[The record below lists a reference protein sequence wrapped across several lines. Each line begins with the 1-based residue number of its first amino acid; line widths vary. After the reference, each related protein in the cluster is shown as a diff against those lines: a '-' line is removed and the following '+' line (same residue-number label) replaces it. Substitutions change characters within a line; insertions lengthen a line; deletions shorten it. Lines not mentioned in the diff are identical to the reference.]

1 MTEFM
6 KDILK
11 QPQQL
16 INSLNLLLGPERAA
30 MNEAAELIRHAT
42 HLFIT
47 GIGSSWHGGMAVEYL
62 FHVGSLPACLIE
74 ASEFLH
80 SSQMAKEAA
89 VIVISRS
96 GKSVEIVQLVD
107 KLKAARAKIIAITNL
122 PDSPLARVA
131 DVRICVQA
139 DFDHQVSVTMYS
151 ALAMAGGLL
160 AGLVTGSHKASLQED
175 LTQSLSAAR
184 AAIDPWVEQIQEDR
198 WFTAEAGA
206 YFLARGGSLAS
217 AHETKLLWEEAT
229 KSPAT
234 AMTTAGFRH
243 GPQEISRESMRFGV
257 WIDKERMRRQDLA
270 VSSDLRKLGAK
281 VMLIGQGIAAD
292 SSDLTLF
299 LPSIPT
305 NWQFLIDIIPAQLAA
320 EHLSHVRGVNCDDF
334 RICPYIVE
342 SDGGLLT

>member
-30 MNEAAELIRHAT
+30 VNEAAELIRHAT

-47 GIGSSWHGGMAVEYL
+47 GIGSSWHGGMAVQYL
-62 FHVGSLPACLIE
+62 FHVGGLPACLIE
-74 ASEFLH
+74 ASELLH
-80 SSQMAKEAA
+80 SSQMAQEAA

-96 GKSVEIVQLVD
+96 GKSIEIVQLVD

-122 PDSPLARVA
+122 PDNPLARAA
-131 DVRICVQA
+131 DVRISVQA

-160 AGLVTGSHKASLQED
+160 AGLVTGAHRSSLQQD

-184 AAIDPWVEQIQEDR
+184 ASIDSWMEQIQEDP
-198 WFTAEAGA
+198 WFAPEAGT

-243 GPQEISRESMRFGV
+243 GSQEISRESLRFGV
-257 WIDKERMRRQDLA
+257 WIDKERMRHQDLA
-270 VSSDLRKLGAK
+270 VSSDLRKLGVK
-281 VMLIGQGIAAD
+281 VMLIGQGLPAD
-292 SSDLTLF
+292 SSDLTF
-299 LPSIPT
+299 SLPSIPAD
-305 NWQFLIDIIPAQLAA
+305 WQFLIDIIPAQLAA
-320 EHLSHVRGVNCDDF
+320 EHLSHVRGVDCDEF